1 MARRRQKDNAAH
13 VFARVPPA
21 KSRQV
26 SHRHYSILPQATD
39 RDGKHG
45 RWALR
50 RRLPYRYA
58 GGHHAVPGLAA
69 LCCVGRKV

>member
-1 MARRRQKDNAAH
+1 M
-13 VFARVPPA
+13 
-21 KSRQV
+21 

-50 RRLPYRYA
+50 RRFPYRYA